1 MSLSIKKTTDEKLRP
16 DYNDNGRF
24 QNRFLETNKPNT
36 HFIESE
42 KNV

>member
-1 MSLSIKKTTDEKLRP
+1 MSLSIKKPTHEKLRP
-16 DYNDNGRF
+16 DYNNGQF
-24 QNRFLETNKPNT
+24 QNRFLETHKPNT